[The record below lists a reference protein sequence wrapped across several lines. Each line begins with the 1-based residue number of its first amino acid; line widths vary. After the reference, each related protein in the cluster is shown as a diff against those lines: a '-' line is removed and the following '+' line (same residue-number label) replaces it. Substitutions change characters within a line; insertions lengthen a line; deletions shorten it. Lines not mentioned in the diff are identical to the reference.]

1 VPILRQCTT
10 STSGIWPRHDTN
22 RLGETYGLSW
32 CTASPSVPFPA
43 ATKASGCLRAF
54 AETVWGGENVQ
65 PEVSVIRRGCYGK
78 ISSFP
83 LSHAG
88 TPPSRP
94 NSHAISNLCRYVS
107 VRWLRGRGVS
117 RPFPTPREH
126 LERIP
131 ESLIEVLS
139 LDAEAEALAAEY
151 IRDGAVGKSQRADA
165 LHIAIATTAR
175 VDVLVSWNFKHIVN
189 LRRIHAF
196 NAVNLKQ
203 GYPVLEIRNP
213 REVIGDE

>member
-1 VPILRQCTT
+1 M
-10 STSGIWPRHDTN
+10 
-22 RLGETYGLSW
+22 
-32 CTASPSVPFPA
+32 
-43 ATKASGCLRAF
+43 
-54 AETVWGGENVQ
+54 
-65 PEVSVIRRGCYGK
+65 
-78 ISSFP
+78 
-83 LSHAG
+83 AG
-88 TPPSRP
+88 TVRSVHHRSHTRALHHRDPTAMRSRIYVDT
-94 NSHAISNLCRYVS
+94 SVFGGCEDVEFIDHSRSLVSAMAKGEYAMVISEVTLVELEKAPVP
-107 VRWLRGRGVS
+107 VRA
-117 RPFPTPREH
+117 H

-151 IRDGAVGKSQRADA
+151 IRDGAVGKNQRADA
-165 LHIAIATTAR
+165 LHIAIATVAR